1 MDTRDLQARL
11 NSLGYPLV
19 VDGIAGSR
27 TDAAVRRFQRD
38 HGLAV
43 DGIVGPKTVAALNP
57 ADIPP
62 LGARKMSPA
71 GVKALADREGRRL
84 TAYRDT
90 KGILT
95 VGIGHTSMAGAPTVY
110 EGLTIT
116 SAQCDEIFARDI
128 AKYEATVNEAIKRP
142 IGQNQFDACVS
153 LCYNIGQE
161 GFKGSTIVK
170 RINNGDMYGA
180 AEAFLMWN
188 KPAEIQKRRAGE
200 RLQFLKDV
208 LTTHTLA
215 APLPPPDVE
224 APYSPPLPG
233 EPGYVPPEKPGLH
246 PVAFW
251 TSIGGVVVAGVAFAG
266 KALGWW

>member
-1 MDTRDLQARL
+1 
-11 NSLGYPLV
+11 
-19 VDGIAGSR
+19 
-27 TDAAVRRFQRD
+27 
-38 HGLAV
+38 
-43 DGIVGPKTVAALNP
+43 
-57 ADIPP
+57 
-62 LGARKMSPA
+62 
-71 GVKALADREGRRL
+71 
-84 TAYRDT
+84 
-90 KGILT
+90 
-95 VGIGHTSMAGAPTVY
+95 MAGAPTVY

-200 RLQFLKDV
+200 RLQFLKDLAPPV
-208 LTTHTLA
+208 PLSLTYA
-215 APLPPPDVE
+215 QAPV
-224 APYSPPLPG
+224 
-233 EPGYVPPEKPGLH
+233 
-246 PVAFW
+246 
-251 TSIGGVVVAGVAFAG
+251 TSG
-266 KALGWW
+266 